1 MKSEASSLKTVIN
14 ELDFLKK
21 TVNIQW
27 KIRKKKHLQIFP
39 IKLAEKIPDPR
50 NAKENYQSF
59 IKSKNT
65 TSVKQL
71 KTITQQPK
79 TFQNPNIVDIKSVI
93 IEYPKTSYKLSKIII
108 QTETFSR
115 VGFVRSVYYD
125 TKKWLF
131 FERKK

>member
-1 MKSEASSLKTVIN
+1 M
-14 ELDFLKK
+14 
-21 TVNIQW
+21 
-27 KIRKKKHLQIFP
+27 
-39 IKLAEKIPDPR
+39 KLAEKIPDPR

-125 TKKWLF
+125 TKK
-131 FERKK
+131 